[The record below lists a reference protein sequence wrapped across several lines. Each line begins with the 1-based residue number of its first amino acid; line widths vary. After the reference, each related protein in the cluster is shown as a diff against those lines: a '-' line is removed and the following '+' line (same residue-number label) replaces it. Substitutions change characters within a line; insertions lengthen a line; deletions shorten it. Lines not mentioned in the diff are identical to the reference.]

1 MDLQKEN
8 VRTMDLDIVKDAL
21 PLDTLGL
28 GSVLEDSTRCPSC
41 ALSQT
46 EVQVRVLR
54 KPRENKWRRYAEEV
68 ARYHLMGPC

>member
-1 MDLQKEN
+1 MDSQREN
-8 VRTMDLDIVKDAL
+8 VQTLDLDIVKDAL
-21 PLDTLGL
+21 HLETLGL
-28 GSVLEDSTRCPSC
+28 GSVVEDSTRRPSC
-41 ALSQT
+41 DLSQT

>member
-1 MDLQKEN
+1 MDFQKEN
-8 VRTMDLDIVKDAL
+8 VQTLGLDIVEDASRQ
-21 PLDTLGL
+21 DTLGC
-28 GSVLEDSTRCPSC
+28 GGVAGDSTLCTLSD
-41 ALSQT
+41 LSQM

>member
-8 VRTMDLDIVKDAL
+8 VQTLDLDIVTDASRRE
-21 PLDTLGL
+21 TLGC
-28 GSVLEDSTRCPSC
+28 GGVAADSTLC
-41 ALSQT
+41 ALSDLSQT

>member
-8 VRTMDLDIVKDAL
+8 VQTLDLDIVKDASSRET
-21 PLDTLGL
+21 PGC
-28 GSVLEDSTRCPSC
+28 GNVAEDSTPCTLSD
-41 ALSQT
+41 LSQT

-68 ARYHLMGPC
+68 AMYHLMGPC

>member
-8 VRTMDLDIVKDAL
+8 VQTLDINIVKDSCGNA
-21 PLDTLGL
+21 
-28 GSVLEDSTRCPSC
+28 VEDSTLCRLSD
-41 ALSQT
+41 LSQT

-54 KPRENKWRRYAEEV
+54 KPKENKWRRYAEEV